1 MIVRPSQCDYTDK
14 DLLAFLGNQES
25 QDIRWGDEY
34 EDALI
39 DQLKTTGQAVGARLP
54 WGETHDLIRF
64 RGGEV
69 TIHAGMNGHRKSMVT
84 GQIAQWFALAG
95 EPVGIMSFE
104 MRVPKTME
112 RMVRQ
117 AAGSHQPS
125 EAFTRQWARWN
136 HQNIAYYDKL
146 DTTPSQRVL
155 GAAFYF
161 AKDLGCKHLFI
172 DSLTKCG
179 LPYGERGAEKDFIDA
194 LCATAKA
201 FDIHIHLICH
211 VRKPHTG
218 GQGYIPTKFDVRG
231 AGELTD
237 LVHNVIIHWADKKK
251 IHLLDKQ
258 SQGGSLSQEELDYLK
273 RPDQRL
279 IVEKQ
284 RDGEYEGT
292 IGLNMHPSLQFYK
305 GRKLTFDFPHMEATA

>member
-1 MIVRPSQCDYTDK
+1 MIVQPSQCDYTDK

-34 EDALI
+34 ESELI
-39 DQLKTTGQAVGARLP
+39 NQLKTSGQMVGARLP
-54 WGETHDLIRF
+54 WVETHDLIRF

-84 GQIAQWFALAG
+84 GQMAQWFALGG

-117 AAGSHQPS
+117 AAGTTQPAES
-125 EAFTRQWARWN
+125 FVRQWARWN

-155 GAAFYF
+155 GAVFYF

-179 LPYGERGAEKDFIDA
+179 LPYGERGAEKEFIDA
-194 LCATAKA
+194 LCAAAKA

-211 VRKPHTG
+211 VRKPHSG
-218 GQGYIPTKFDVRG
+218 GQEYIPTKFDVRG

-251 IHLLDKQ
+251 ARLLDQ
-258 SQGGSLSQEELDYLK
+258 QAEGRSLSSDELDYLK

-279 IVEKQ
+279 VVEKQ
-284 RDGEYEGT
+284 RDGEFEGT
-292 IGLNMHPSLQFYK
+292 IGLNMHESLQFYK
-305 GRKLTFDFPHMEATA
+305 GRKLAFNLPSLEKTA